1 MATRSPREETR
12 TARADPNAP
21 GADQAQASE
30 RAAVIREERKKRVP
44 LGVPRTKLT
53 VPTRP
58 GYQRRWIND
67 DAKGRLQHALKGVIL
82 TSRIRT
88 YSSAKTAAGTKRIR
102 ESAVSLGSVTMGNP
116 FVPS

>member
-53 VPTRP
+53 APTRP

-67 DAKGRLQHALKGVIL
+67 DAKGRLQHAKEGGYTHVEDPNLLVGEDGG
-82 TSRIRT
+82 
-88 YSSAKTAAGTKRIR
+88 GTKRIR